1 MNYLNCDKKDS
12 IIKTSKHAILLLDI
26 QGYKDR
32 IVNSDEDEL
41 LQSFDGIIQ
50 YVRSTLSD
58 LNKINDMIH
67 MRMYSDNFLIY
78 AKLTGIGI

>member
-1 MNYLNCDKKDS
+1 MNYLNYDKKDS